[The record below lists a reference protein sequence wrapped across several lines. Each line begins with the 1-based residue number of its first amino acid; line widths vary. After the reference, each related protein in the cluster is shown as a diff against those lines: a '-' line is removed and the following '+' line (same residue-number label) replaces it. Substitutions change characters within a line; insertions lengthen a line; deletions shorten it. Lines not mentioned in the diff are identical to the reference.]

1 MKTEYRSQKTEEV
14 WSRQYTV
21 GSKQKRAGKGQFFT
35 AYCLLLTASSILH
48 TASPAD
54 AQVIDKIAARV
65 NGDIILMS
73 EVKGKSFMVL
83 LDMRSRDKDLKD
95 DDIYRVEKEVLN
107 EMVEERLMLQF
118 AKDNNIKVSDDDVKA
133 AIEDIKKQ
141 NNFTD
146 EMLEKEL
153 NKENITLN
161 DYKERLRE
169 QITVSKVINYEV
181 RSKVQVDEKDVKKYY
196 DEHRDELATPEE
208 IRVRHIMFAYS
219 EDMDSQ
225 KEEII
230 KKKAFDIL
238 NRIKQGEDFASLA
251 SMYSEDAS
259 AKNGGDL
266 GYFTKGKMIKVFED
280 TAFALKKGE
289 VSDVIKTSFGYHI
302 LKYED
307 RREAGFKPL
316 EDVSREIERRIF
328 NEKIKSLK
336 DAWVKKMRE
345 KAFIEILY

>member
-1 MKTEYRSQKTEEV
+1 MKIEYKKQKTKDRSQ
-14 WSRQYTV
+14 WSVVSGQRLMVAVFLFYLLFTV
-21 GSKQKRAGKGQFFT
+21 
-35 AYCLLLTASSILH
+35 Y
-48 TASPAD
+48 AD
-54 AQVIDKIAARV
+54 AKVIDKIAARV

-118 AKDNNIKVSDDDVKA
+118 AEDNNIKVSDEEIKS

-141 NNFTD
+141 NSFTD

-161 DYKERLRE
+161 DYKERLRA

-181 RSKVQVDEKDVKKYY
+181 RSKVHVEETEVRKYY
-196 DEHRDELATPEE
+196 EEHKEEFITPEE

-225 KEEII
+225 KEEAI
-230 KKKAFDIL
+230 KNKAVDIL
-238 NRIKQGEDFASLA
+238 NRIRQGEDFANLA
-251 SMYSEDAS
+251 SMYSEDSS

-266 GYFTKGKMIKVFED
+266 GYFTKGKMIKIFED
-280 TAFALKKGE
+280 TAFALKKDE
-289 VSDVIKTSFGYHI
+289 VSNVIKTPFGFHI

-307 RREAGFKPL
+307 KREAGLKPL
-316 EDVSREIERRIF
+316 ENVSREIERRIY
-328 NEKIKSLK
+328 NEKIKTLK

>member
-1 MKTEYRSQKTEEV
+1 MKIEYKKQKTKDRSQ
-14 WSRQYTV
+14 WSVVSGQRLMVAVFLFYLLFTV
-21 GSKQKRAGKGQFFT
+21 SD
-35 AYCLLLTASSILH
+35 
-48 TASPAD
+48 AD
-54 AQVIDKIAARV
+54 AKVIDKIAARV

-83 LDMRSRDKDLKD
+83 YDMRSRDKDLKN

-107 EMVEERLMLQF
+107 EMIEEKLMLQF
-118 AKDNNIKVSDDDVKA
+118 AEDNNIKVSDEEIKL

-161 DYKERLRE
+161 DYKERLRA

-181 RSKVQVDEKDVKKYY
+181 RSKIQVDEKDVKKYY
-196 DEHRDELATPEE
+196 DEHRDEFATPEE

-225 KEEII
+225 KKETI
-230 KKKAFDIL
+230 KNKAVDIL
-238 NRIKQGEDFASLA
+238 NRIRQGEDFANLA
-251 SMYSEDAS
+251 SMYSEDSS

-266 GYFTKGKMIKVFED
+266 GYFTKGKMIKIFED
-280 TAFALKKGE
+280 TAFALKKDE
-289 VSDVIKTSFGYHI
+289 VSNVIKTPFGFHI

-307 RREAGFKPL
+307 KREAGLKPL
-316 EDVSREIERRIF
+316 ENVSREIERRIY
-328 NEKIKSLK
+328 NEKIKTLK

>member
-1 MKTEYRSQKTEEV
+1 MKIEYKKQKTKDRSQ
-14 WSRQYTV
+14 WSVVSGQRLMVAVFLFYLLFTV
-21 GSKQKRAGKGQFFT
+21 SD
-35 AYCLLLTASSILH
+35 
-48 TASPAD
+48 AD
-54 AQVIDKIAARV
+54 AKVIDKIAARV

-83 LDMRSRDKDLKD
+83 YDMRSRDKDLKN

-107 EMVEERLMLQF
+107 EMIEEKLMLQF
-118 AKDNNIKVSDDDVKA
+118 AEDNNIKVSDEEIKL

-161 DYKERLRE
+161 DYKERLRA

-181 RSKVQVDEKDVKKYY
+181 RSKVHVEETEVRKYY
-196 DEHRDELATPEE
+196 EEHKEEFITPEE

-225 KEEII
+225 KEEAI
-230 KKKAFDIL
+230 KNKAVDIL
-238 NRIKQGEDFASLA
+238 NRIRQGEDFANLA
-251 SMYSEDAS
+251 SMYSEDSS

-266 GYFTKGKMIKVFED
+266 GYFTKGKMIKIFED
-280 TAFALKKGE
+280 TAFALKKDE
-289 VSDVIKTSFGYHI
+289 VSNVIKTPFGFHI

-307 RREAGFKPL
+307 KREAGLKPL
-316 EDVSREIERRIF
+316 ENVSREIERRIY
-328 NEKIKSLK
+328 NEKIKTLK